1 MPTAKAPAKRTRK
14 APAKP
19 KAKVSKL
26 RRPAKTVL
34 TLNHYKRDFESRV
47 KIHNYEVN
55 ALIQD
60 ITKGFELLKPYYTAT
75 VKRIRE
81 IEISWETGTSTPPRG
96 AFFMYINNMRNIQ
109 LTETEETALVQM
121 AMFFT
126 DLGTPDEID
135 SEAFESLTDKIFD
148 PSPFD
153 YSWALCRM
161 KWSLRISL
169 TKPLPN

>member
-1 MPTAKAPAKRTRK
+1 MVYSKRVQNRFDLMPTAKAPAKRTRK
-14 APAKP
+14 ATAKP

-81 IEISWETGTSTPPRG
+81 IEIS
-96 AFFMYINNMRNIQ
+96 
-109 LTETEETALVQM
+109 
-121 AMFFT
+121 
-126 DLGTPDEID
+126 
-135 SEAFESLTDKIFD
+135 
-148 PSPFD
+148 
-153 YSWALCRM
+153 
-161 KWSLRISL
+161 
-169 TKPLPN
+169 